1 MSTMLIPAFE
11 PPDLPDLLAA
21 LQALKPARVIASD
34 DSLEG
39 AFVEPSKGRHP

>member
-11 PPDLPDLLAA
+11 PPDLPDLLA
-21 LQALKPARVIASD
+21 LKSARVIASD

-39 AFVEPSKGRHP
+39 AFVQPAKGRQP